1 MSDEKYEYPD
11 YAGYPDGAGTLDEGA
26 GREAVAEEAGGPST
40 DGQPGERQGTP
51 GGNDA
56 EADAVE
62 AELGEF
68 AMEDEEDVEGV

>member
-11 YAGYPDGAGTLDEGA
+11 YAGYPDGTGTLDEGA
-26 GREAVAEEAGGPST
+26 GREAVAEEAGGEPE
-40 DGQPGERQGTP
+40 GRQGTP

-56 EADAVE
+56 EADAAE

-68 AMEDEEDVEGV
+68 AMQDEEDVEGV

>member
-26 GREAVAEEAGGPST
+26 GREAVAAEAGG
-40 DGQPGERQGTP
+40 DGGERQGTP

-56 EADAVE
+56 EADAAE

-68 AMEDEEDVEGV
+68 AMQDEEDVEGV

>member
-11 YAGYPDGAGTLDEGA
+11 EAGYPDGAGTLDEG
-26 GREAVAEEAGGPST
+26 T
-40 DGQPGERQGTP
+40 RQGTP

-56 EADAVE
+56 EADAAE

-68 AMEDEEDVEGV
+68 AMQDEEDVDGV